1 MLLVDNGSAF
11 TDHIEQCLGDF
22 LDARLTPDNL
32 EGNIEKYDSFVLSG
46 RKTSSKKTNAV
57 NSAVI
62 KHAYSQ
68 GKPLFGICYGAE
80 ILSLTLGGTLRSM
93 LKPRRGKETV
103 TFEEN
108 PLCKAGVRQVFES
121 HRYEIANL
129 GSKLECLGGSAVC
142 KNEFVRVDGKNMFGT
157 QFHPEETDD
166 GQEML
171 LKFAHT

>member
-1 MLLVDNGSAF
+1 
-11 TDHIEQCLGDF
+11 
-22 LDARLTPDNL
+22 
-32 EGNIEKYDSFVLSG
+32 
-46 RKTSSKKTNAV
+46 
-57 NSAVI
+57 
-62 KHAYSQ
+62 
-68 GKPLFGICYGAE
+68 
-80 ILSLTLGGTLRSM
+80 M

>member
-1 MLLVDNGSAF
+1 
-11 TDHIEQCLGDF
+11 
-22 LDARLTPDNL
+22 
-32 EGNIEKYDSFVLSG
+32 
-46 RKTSSKKTNAV
+46 
-57 NSAVI
+57 
-62 KHAYSQ
+62 
-68 GKPLFGICYGAE
+68 
-80 ILSLTLGGTLRSM
+80 M
-93 LKPRRGKETV
+93 LKPRRGTETV